1 MDTKQLRHFVAV
13 AEEQNFSAAAKRV
26 HLSQPGLTRSIKSL
40 EQALNS
46 QLFERGPLG
55 TTPTTAGI
63 RLLEHARMILSDCA
77 RATQD
82 IAALRNG
89 VSGEVR
95 FGIAALF
102 TAWVGDT
109 AVERIGV
116 DLPDVSLTVFEGFF
130 EDLIADLMNGR
141 IDFALT
147 NLPPVPLDPSLVVEE
162 MLDLKARVVCGAV
175 HPLARRRNL
184 QVADLVQSRWV
195 NIDRPH
201 SVEVFRQYFVEQGAP
216 VPQVTSTDSLALLRS
231 LVTHGTHL
239 AIVVEPVVHRELRRG
254 LVKALRVPTPP
265 LRRRAALVYVKRP
278 SRPSAIER
286 VMDIVR
292 SCCGEAARASKS
304 PSKSAS

>member
-1 MDTKQLRHFVAV
+1 MDTKQLRHFIAV
-13 AEEQNFSAAAKRV
+13 AEEQNFSAAAKRL

-40 EQALNS
+40 EQSLNT
-46 QLFERGPLG
+46 QLFERGPQG
-55 TTPTTAGI
+55 TIPTAAGV

-77 RATQD
+77 RARED
-82 IAALRNG
+82 IAALHTG

-102 TAWVGDT
+102 AAWVGDT

-116 DLPDVSLTVFEGFF
+116 ALPDVRLSVSEGFY
-130 EDLIADLMNGR
+130 EDLIVALMNGS

-147 NLPPVPLDPSLVVEE
+147 NLPPVALDSSLVVEE
-162 MLDLKARVVCGAV
+162 MLQLRARVVCGAS

-184 QVADLVQSRWV
+184 QVSDLVESRWV

-216 VPQVTSTDSLALLRS
+216 LPPVTSTDSLALLRS

-265 LRRRAALVYVKRP
+265 LRRRAARLLR
-278 SRPSAIER
+278 
-286 VMDIVR
+286 
-292 SCCGEAARASKS
+292 
-304 PSKSAS
+304 